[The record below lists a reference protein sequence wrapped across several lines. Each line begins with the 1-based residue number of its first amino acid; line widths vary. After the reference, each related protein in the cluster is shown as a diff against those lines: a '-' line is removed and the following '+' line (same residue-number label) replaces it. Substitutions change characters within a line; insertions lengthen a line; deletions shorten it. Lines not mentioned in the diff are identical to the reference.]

1 MDGDQCEP
9 SLRRFTIFTQSSPH
23 SSAWDNESG
32 RAPSEPSRALRFPL
46 GLVLA
51 GCQPVS
57 FGLLRPS
64 LMTLFMIERQDPDDV
79 KAFDTRSNIEDRIIL
94 NYYNNTALGIPTKKA
109 GGNPKSRPEKKVS
122 KGSKRLFGSGK
133 DTVLLT
139 VPQLAFQQHSRI
151 PRVGQR

>member
-1 MDGDQCEP
+1 MRVFSHRVGFADVWQELRDLWMGT
-9 SLRRFTIFTQSSPH
+9 SVSHHRRFTIFTQSSPH

-79 KAFDTRSNIEDRIIL
+79 KAFDTRSNIEDRII
-94 NYYNNTALGIPTKKA
+94 
-109 GGNPKSRPEKKVS
+109 
-122 KGSKRLFGSGK
+122 RL
-133 DTVLLT
+133 
-139 VPQLAFQQHSRI
+139 
-151 PRVGQR
+151 